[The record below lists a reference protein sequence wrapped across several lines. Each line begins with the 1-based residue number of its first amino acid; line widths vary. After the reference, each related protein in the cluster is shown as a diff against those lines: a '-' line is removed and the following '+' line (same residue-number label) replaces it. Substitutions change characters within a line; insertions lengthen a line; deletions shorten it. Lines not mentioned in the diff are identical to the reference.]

1 MSYTDTKLIALDP
14 GKTTGVAI
22 ANYRRTHNDMEDK
35 TWRLNLIE
43 TEQLDLDVEGLWRW
57 LAIQAPSGIIY
68 ETFTYRRLPN
78 ADLTPVEIIGALKI
92 YAHLH
97 GIELWGSPP
106 SNKVL
111 WDNDKLLK
119 LSGIYFIGRPF
130 RDLEMKWLTL
140 HKNGRLE
147 SYTVLGSRNPI
158 SLLRTFW
165 CKVAYS
171 RKFIVALQTTIYY

>member
-22 ANYRRTHNDMEDK
+22 AHYRRTHNDMEDK

-43 TEQLDLDVEGLWRW
+43 TEQLDYNVEGIWQW
-57 LAIQAPSGIIY
+57 LALQQPSGIIY

-92 YAHLH
+92 YALLH
-97 GIELWGSPP
+97 GIELWGSIP
-106 SNKVL
+106 SNKAL

-119 LSGIYFIGRPF
+119 LSGYHWPA
-130 RDLEMKWLTL
+130 M
-140 HKNGRLE
+140 GRLE
-147 SYTVLGSRNPI
+147 FAGTHARDAVRHLLHWSSIYGLRNEMANVTQKWALGELHRARES
-158 SLLRTFW
+158 
-165 CKVAYS
+165 
-171 RKFIVALQTTIYY
+171 